1 MPPRCRPCGRLAGCS
16 FIAALAAL
24 ERVETAQAFEIGER
38 FAAGDWAGHAQ
49 YDDGGSGSRF
59 SLCLISAEFDNG
71 MTLAFIR
78 KAEGFAFF
86 ISDPRWQLEQYATYS
101 LTVSIDRLWSERVEG
116 RAVLHSVL
124 VELQPELRIDRKST
138 RLNSSH

>member
-1 MPPRCRPCGRLAGCS
+1 MPLSRPSGSVRGGRGGCFVFSAAG
-16 FIAALAAL
+16 AARG
-24 ERVETAQAFEIGER
+24 RVGTAQAFESGGR
-38 FAAGDWAGHAQ
+38 CAAGDWAGHAQ
-49 YDDGGSGSRF
+49 YDDGGSRF

-116 RAVLHSVL
+116 RSEVRRVGK
-124 VELQPELRIDRKST
+124 ECGST
-138 RLNSSH
+138 CSSRGYPCH

>member
-1 MPPRCRPCGRLAGCS
+1 MPSRFRPCGRLAGFI

-24 ERVETAQAFEIGER
+24 GRVETAQAFEIGER
-38 FAAGDWAGHAQ
+38 FAAGDWAGHAR

-78 KAEGFAFF
+78 KAEGR
-86 ISDPRWQLEQYATYS
+86 SEERRVGKECVSTCRSRWS
-101 LTVSIDRLWSERVEG
+101 
-116 RAVLHSVL
+116 
-124 VELQPELRIDRKST
+124 P
-138 RLNSSH
+138 

>member
-1 MPPRCRPCGRLAGCS
+1 MPSRFRPCGRLAGFI

-24 ERVETAQAFEIGER
+24 GRVETAQAFEIGER

-86 ISDPRWQLEQYATYS
+86 ISDPRWQLE
-101 LTVSIDRLWSERVEG
+101 RSEE
-116 RAVLHSVL
+116 HTS
-124 VELQPELRIDRKST
+124 ELQSL
-138 RLNSSH
+138 